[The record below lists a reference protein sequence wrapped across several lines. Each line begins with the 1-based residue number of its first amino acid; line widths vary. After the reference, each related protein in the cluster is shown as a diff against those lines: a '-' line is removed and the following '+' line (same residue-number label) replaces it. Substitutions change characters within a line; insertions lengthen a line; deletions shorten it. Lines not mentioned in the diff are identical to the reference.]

1 MKPCHMFSHN
11 MIPYKYKNTSVAV
24 PLLKNSPITAQIR
37 RMVADGVAPNERL
50 SNPDFST
57 TVTRQQHFIKALQ
70 GALIV
75 PMQCSS
81 GPRSLNVIQQDDFC
95 IVICM
100 SVFLYHCHHHHQFE
114 EKSI

>member
-1 MKPCHMFSHN
+1 MVWHQMRGYQILIFQQLSQGS
-11 MIPYKYKNTSVAV
+11 NT
-24 PLLKNSPITAQIR
+24 LL
-37 RMVADGVAPNERL
+37 
-50 SNPDFST
+50 
-57 TVTRQQHFIKALQ
+57 ALQ

-81 GPRSLNVIQQDDFC
+81 APRSLNVIQQDDFC

>member
-1 MKPCHMFSHN
+1 MVWQQMRGYQILIFQQLSQALSQGS
-11 MIPYKYKNTSVAV
+11 NT
-24 PLLKNSPITAQIR
+24 LL
-37 RMVADGVAPNERL
+37 
-50 SNPDFST
+50 
-57 TVTRQQHFIKALQ
+57 ALQ

-100 SVFLYHCHHHHQFE
+100 SVFLHHCHYHHQFE

>member
-1 MKPCHMFSHN
+1 MVWHQMRGYQILIFQQLSQGS
-11 MIPYKYKNTSVAV
+11 NT
-24 PLLKNSPITAQIR
+24 LL
-37 RMVADGVAPNERL
+37 
-50 SNPDFST
+50 
-57 TVTRQQHFIKALQ
+57 
-70 GALIV
+70 ALIV

-100 SVFLYHCHHHHQFE
+100 SVFLHHCHHHHQFE

>member
-1 MKPCHMFSHN
+1 MVWQQMRGYQILIFQQLSQGS
-11 MIPYKYKNTSVAV
+11 NT
-24 PLLKNSPITAQIR
+24 LL
-37 RMVADGVAPNERL
+37 
-50 SNPDFST
+50 
-57 TVTRQQHFIKALQ
+57 ALQ

-75 PMQCSS
+75 PMQLL
-81 GPRSLNVIQQDDFC
+81 SLNIIQQDDLY

>member
-1 MKPCHMFSHN
+1 MVWQQMRGYQILIFQQLSQGS
-11 MIPYKYKNTSVAV
+11 NT
-24 PLLKNSPITAQIR
+24 LL
-37 RMVADGVAPNERL
+37 
-50 SNPDFST
+50 
-57 TVTRQQHFIKALQ
+57 
-70 GALIV
+70 ALIV